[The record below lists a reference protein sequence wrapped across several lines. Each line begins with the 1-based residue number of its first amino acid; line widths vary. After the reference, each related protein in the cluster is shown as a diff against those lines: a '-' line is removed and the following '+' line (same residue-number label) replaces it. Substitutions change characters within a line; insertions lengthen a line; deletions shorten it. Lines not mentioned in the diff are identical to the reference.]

1 MQIGATLTSKGQIT
15 IPKEV
20 RDALGLDA
28 GDRVYF
34 QVREGG
40 AVMTKVFD
48 FIELAGSVPVPPE
61 LRAVPWRRIRE
72 QAWREATGRSR

>member
-20 RDALGLDA
+20 REALGLDA

-34 QVREGG
+34 RVSEGG
-40 AVMTKVFD
+40 AVMTKTPD
-48 FIELAGSVPVPPE
+48 FIDLGGSVPVPPE
-61 LRAVPWRRIRE
+61 LRAVPWKKIRE
-72 QAWREATGRSR
+72 EAWRRATARNP